1 MSLLCALLLAAAA
14 ASPENA
20 KFEALAQRYIDELL
34 ARSPE
39 TATKL
44 GDHRND
50 ARLDDYTQEGV
61 RRELEADKAALGEL
75 SRIDAKALSPEDS
88 IDLRILRN
96 RIEARV
102 YALETLREWE
112 WNPRRYNPGEAI
124 HALVAREFAPAGER
138 LRSAIGRLRAVPGVV
153 AAAKANLKN
162 PPRVHT
168 ETAIRQNK
176 GTLDLVRTQLEP
188 LVKAAPALE
197 PDFRAAQSAAVAA
210 LQDYQQWL
218 EKDLL
223 PRANG
228 DFRLGAEKYRAKLR
242 LALDSDL
249 APEEILR
256 RAEADLKT
264 TQVAMEKV
272 ALALWT
278 KRFAGKPAPA
288 DSRALIKAVLDE
300 AARRHPDNATV
311 IARATDDLAQATAF
325 VRSGGFVTVLDAPLE
340 IVPWPEF
347 SRGVAVASCNAPGP
361 LEKGQKTFYFIS
373 PTPSDWTP
381 QRVQSFFREYDDD
394 MLQEVTVHEA
404 MPGHFLQLAHANRFR
419 APTLVRS
426 VFRSGTFIEGWATYA
441 EQVMADAGYGGPE
454 VHLQQLKMRL
464 RFILNAI
471 LDQKIHA
478 GGMTGKEAV
487 ALMMDEGFQE
497 EGEAA
502 GKWKRAQLTSTQLS
516 EYYVGNLEMNDLRA
530 AWQKKHGAYP
540 TLRAFHDA
548 LLSVGAPPPRYVRER
563 MGL

>member
-1 MSLLCALLLAAAA
+1 MPLLCALLAAAA
-14 ASPENA
+14 ALSAENA
-20 KFEALAQRYIDELL
+20 RFEALAQRYIDDLL
-34 ARSPE
+34 VRAPE
-39 TATKL
+39 TATRL

-61 RRELEADKAALGEL
+61 RKELEADKAALAEL
-75 SRIDAKALSPEDS
+75 SRIDEKALSPDDS
-88 IDLRILRN
+88 VDLRILRN
-96 RIEARV
+96 RIEAQV

-124 HALVAREFAPAGER
+124 YALVARDFAPAGER
-138 LRSAIGRLRAVPGVV
+138 LRSAIGRLREVPAVV

-162 PPRVHT
+162 PPRVYT
-168 ETAIRQNK
+168 ETAIQQNK

-188 LVKAAPALE
+188 LAKAAPALE
-197 PDFRAAQSAAVAA
+197 PEFRPAQSIALAA
-210 LQDYQQWL
+210 LQRYQEWL

-223 PRANG
+223 PRSKG
-228 DFRLGAEKYRAKLR
+228 DFRLGEEKFRKKLR

-249 APEEILR
+249 PPEEILR
-256 RAEADLKT
+256 RAQADLKT
-264 TQVAMEKV
+264 TQAAMQKV
-272 ALALWT
+272 ALTLWA

-288 DSRALIKAVLDE
+288 DPRALIKAVLDE
-300 AARRHPDNATV
+300 AARRHPDNQTV
-311 IARATDDLAQATAF
+311 IARATGDLAQATAF
-325 VRSGGFVTVLDAPLE
+325 VRASGLVTVLDAPLE

-373 PTPSDWTP
+373 PTPSDWKP
-381 QRVQSFFREYDDD
+381 QRVESFFREYDDD

-426 VFRSGTFIEGWATYA
+426 IFRSGTFVEGWATYA
-441 EQVMADAGYGGPE
+441 EQMMADAGYGGPE

-478 GGMTGKEAV
+478 GAMSEKEAV

-497 EGEAA
+497 EGEAV

-516 EYYVGNLEMNDLRA
+516 QYYVGNLELSDLRA
-530 AWQKKHGAYP
+530 AWQKKHGNYP
-540 TLRAFHDA
+540 TVRAFHDA
-548 LLSVGAPPPRYVRER
+548 VLSHGAPPARYVRER

>member
-1 MSLLCALLLAAAA
+1 MPLLCALVLAAAA
-14 ASPENA
+14 VSPENA
-20 KFEALAQRYIDELL
+20 KFEALARRYVDALL
-34 ARSPE
+34 VRSPE

-61 RRELEADKAALGEL
+61 RRDIEADKAALGEI
-75 SRIDAKALSPEDS
+75 SQIDARALSPEDS
-88 IDLRILRN
+88 VDLRILRN
-96 RIEARV
+96 RLEAQV
-102 YALETLREWE
+102 YARETLREWE
-112 WNPRRYNPGEAI
+112 WNPRHYNPGDALY
-124 HALVAREFAPAGER
+124 ALVAREFAPAEQR

-168 ETAIRQNK
+168 QTAIQQNQ
-176 GTLDLVRTQLEP
+176 GTLNLVRTQLEP

-197 PDFRAAQSAAVAA
+197 TEFRAAQSTALAA
-210 LQDYQQWL
+210 LEDYQRWL
-218 EKDLL
+218 ETDLL
-223 PRANG
+223 PRAQG
-228 DFRLGAEKYRAKLR
+228 DFRLGPEKFGRKLR

-264 TQVAMEKV
+264 TQAAMQKV
-272 ALALWT
+272 ALTLWA

-288 DSRALIKAVLDE
+288 DPRALIQAVLDE
-300 AARRHPDNATV
+300 AARRHPDNQTV
-311 IARATDDLAQATAF
+311 IARATADLAQATAF
-325 VRSGGFVTVLDAPLE
+325 VRSGGLVTVLDAPLE
-340 IVPWPEF
+340 ILAWPEF

-373 PTPSDWTP
+373 PTPSDWPP
-381 QRVQSFFREYDDD
+381 QRVESFFREYDDD
-394 MLQEVTVHEA
+394 MLQEVTLHEA

-426 VFRSGTFIEGWATYA
+426 VFRSGTFVEGWATYA

-454 VHLQQLKMRL
+454 VHIQQLKMRL

-478 GGMTGKEAV
+478 GGMTEKEAV
-487 ALMMDEGFQE
+487 ALMTNEGFQE
-497 EGEAA
+497 EGEAV

-516 EYYVGNLEMNDLRA
+516 QYYVGNVEMNDMRA
-530 AWQKKHGAYP
+530 AWQKKHGNYP

-548 LLSVGAPPPRYVRER
+548 VLSHGAPPPRYVRER

>member
-1 MSLLCALLLAAAA
+1 MPLFCALLLAAAA
-14 ASPENA
+14 VSPQSA
-20 KFEALAQRYIDELL
+20 KFEALARRYIDDLL
-34 ARSPE
+34 VRSPE
-39 TATKL
+39 TATRL

-50 ARLDDYTQEGV
+50 ARLDDYTREGV
-61 RRELEADKAALGEL
+61 RKDLQADKAVLAQL
-75 SRIDAKALSPEDS
+75 SKIDASALSPDDS
-88 IDLRILRN
+88 IDFRILRN
-96 RIEARV
+96 RIEAQV

-124 HALVAREFAPAGER
+124 HALVAREFAPAEER
-138 LRSAIGRLRAVPGVV
+138 LRSAIGRLRAVHHVV

-168 ETAIRQNK
+168 ETAIQQNK
-176 GTLDLVRTQLEP
+176 GTLHLVRTQLEP
-188 LVKAAPALE
+188 LVKAAPSLEPQFRGAQAMAIAALE
-197 PDFRAAQSAAVAA
+197 
-210 LQDYQQWL
+210 DYQQWL

-228 DFRLGAEKYRAKLR
+228 DFRLGAEKYRQKLR

-264 TQVAMEKV
+264 TQAAMEKV
-272 ALALWT
+272 ARALWA
-278 KRFAGKPAPA
+278 KRFPGKPAPA
-288 DSRALIKAVLDE
+288 DPRALVKAVLDE
-300 AARRHPDNATV
+300 AATRHPDNQTV
-311 IARATDDLAQATAF
+311 IARATEDLAAATKF
-325 VRSGGFVTVLDAPLE
+325 VRSAGFVTVLDAPLE

-373 PTPSDWTP
+373 PTPEDWP
-381 QRVQSFFREYDDD
+381 PARVESFFREYDDD

-404 MPGHFLQLAHANRFR
+404 MPGHFLQLAHGNLFR

-454 VHLQQLKMRL
+454 VHIQQLKMRL

-478 GGMTGKEAV
+478 GGMTEKEAV
-487 ALMMDEGFQE
+487 ALMTDEGFQE
-497 EGEAA
+497 EGEAV

-516 EYYVGNLEMNDLRA
+516 QYYVGNLELSDLRA
-530 AWQKKHGAYP
+530 AWQKKHGNYP

-548 LLSVGAPPPRYVRER
+548 VLGQGAPPPRYVRER